1 MYGLVVSIR
10 NFLYNKKILL
20 SNSFDIP
27 LICIGNLS
35 VGGDGKTPHTEY
47 LIKLLQND
55 IPIATLSRGYKR
67 DTRGFR
73 LANINNEESART
85 IGDEPFLYFL
95 KYKNIFVSVGENRV
109 NAVISLLNQLPFLR
123 CIILDDAF
131 QHRAIHAGL
140 NILISDYANPYF
152 DDELLPIGRLR
163 EHKNGAERAD
173 IIIISKCD
181 SNLTIDESL
190 DIIKKINVKPTQG
203 VYFTTINYSNLYAL
217 FQPEMSQNINDV
229 GACFFFSGIAK
240 PNHAIEYFTK
250 HNIQIYSTIFPDHH
264 YFSLQDL
271 DKIVQD
277 FEAIPLEKKYLITT
291 EKDAT
296 RLLAFRAYFEDK
308 NIPVYILP
316 IQVQF
321 LFNKEEEFRLLIK
334 KYVNLPLFDE
344 STQLAY

>member
-1 MYGLVVSIR
+1 MYGLVVSFR
-10 NFLYNKKILL
+10 NFLYNKKVLL

-140 NILISDYANPYF
+140 NILISDYF
-152 DDELLPIGRLR
+152 
-163 EHKNGAERAD
+163 
-173 IIIISKCD
+173 
-181 SNLTIDESL
+181 
-190 DIIKKINVKPTQG
+190 
-203 VYFTTINYSNLYAL
+203 
-217 FQPEMSQNINDV
+217 
-229 GACFFFSGIAK
+229 
-240 PNHAIEYFTK
+240 
-250 HNIQIYSTIFPDHH
+250 
-264 YFSLQDL
+264 
-271 DKIVQD
+271 
-277 FEAIPLEKKYLITT
+277 
-291 EKDAT
+291 
-296 RLLAFRAYFEDK
+296 
-308 NIPVYILP
+308 
-316 IQVQF
+316 
-321 LFNKEEEFRLLIK
+321 
-334 KYVNLPLFDE
+334 
-344 STQLAY
+344 